1 MAKIVRKTRDG
12 AEEIELGS
20 FQLTIGRRPDNN
32 IVIDNAYTAPQHAV
46 VGFADGRHYIEDLKT
61 THGTRLNGSAV
72 RQSPLRHGDIILI
85 GLQRLEFVDPP
96 VTRAT
101 PPAPARR
108 PGVAPAPSPVAPPV
122 APTAPPASAALVT
135 SAAAANPPSPAQAA
149 SNAGPFDLSLL
160 ISLPDARPEERQPVD
175 AAPAGLLDQLVGSIR
190 SHREREQQERDGIQ
204 ARLQA
209 EWAQAV
215 AYAEQLKHKVEGDP
229 RVHYFAISRR
239 NNDVIIRAQ
248 RAADLPVTFTQLSL
262 EHPEDKGHALTGIWL
277 RRTGQGDRCYATARE
292 VMSELVRELAFLIA

>member
-1 MAKIVRKTRDG
+1 MAKIVRRTREG

-32 IVIDNAYTAPQHAV
+32 VVIDNAYTAPQHAV

-72 RQSPLRHGDIILI
+72 RQSPLRHGDTILI

-96 VTRAT
+96 VTRAP
-101 PPAPARR
+101 PPATAHR
-108 PGVAPAPSPVAPPV
+108 PGVAPAPLPPTPAPALPVPTVASPLTP
-122 APTAPPASAALVT
+122 PPAA
-135 SAAAANPPSPAQAA
+135 PAP
-149 SNAGPFDLSLL
+149 AGPFDLSLL
-160 ISLPDARPEERQPVD
+160 SALPDVGPEVRQPID
-175 AAPAGLLDQLVGSIR
+175 TPPSGLLDQLVGSIR
-190 SHREREQQERDGIQ
+190 SHREREQQEREGVQ

-209 EWAQAV
+209 EWSQAV
-215 AYAEQLKHKVEGDP
+215 ASAEQLKLRVEGDP

-239 NNDVIIRAQ
+239 NNDIIIRAQ

-292 VMSELVRELAFLIA
+292 VMAELVRELAFLIA